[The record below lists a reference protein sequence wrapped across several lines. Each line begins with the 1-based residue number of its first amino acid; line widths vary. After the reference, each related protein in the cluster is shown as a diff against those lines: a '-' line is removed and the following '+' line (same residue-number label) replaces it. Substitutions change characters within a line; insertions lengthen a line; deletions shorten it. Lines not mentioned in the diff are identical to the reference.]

1 MLEAGRCWR
10 RGTREGG
17 LVSWHGA
24 RLLSDAWSDADRE
37 GTAAVLGDRIRQLRL
52 ARGLTQVHLA
62 ELADV
67 SRQLVGA
74 VEADRHLPRVD
85 AAVRLAAAL
94 STTVEELLAPERRDV
109 VGVIEDP
116 ADGALVRV
124 GRVGDRLV
132 CVPADG
138 SGEGWASADAQVRD
152 GAARLFDVE
161 RPAAVVAGCDPIIGL
176 ASRLLEATSGPRVVP
191 VATSST
197 TAVRVLAD
205 GRSHAVLVHGPE
217 GRLPDPPVPVRRWHI
232 ARWQVGLAAPADLP
246 GGWVQ
251 DALSGRVPVV
261 QREAGA
267 GSQVAFERARDDDR
281 ATHTSIDGPRV
292 RGHAQAASRAAT
304 DGIAAVTIEPA
315 ALALGL
321 AFHPLEEHV
330 SELWAAMGTA
340 DNAVLHAFMDELTG
354 ERVHRRLAAIGG
366 YDLTGNGTEVA
377 A

>member
-1 MLEAGRCWR
+1 M
-10 RGTREGG
+10 
-17 LVSWHGA
+17 
-24 RLLSDAWSDADRE
+24 
-37 GTAAVLGDRIRQLRL
+37 LGDRVRSLRL
-52 ARGLTQVHLA
+52 TRDLTQAQLA
-62 ELADV
+62 ELAGV

-109 VGVIEDP
+109 VGVIDDP
-116 ADGALVRV
+116 VEGALVRV
-124 GRVGDRLV
+124 GRVGERLV

-138 SGEGWASADAQVRD
+138 SGEGWAAADAQIRD
-152 GAARLFDVE
+152 GEVRLFDVE

-191 VATSST
+191 VATSSAS
-197 TAVRVLAD
+197 AVGVLAG
-205 GRSHAVLVHGPE
+205 GRSHAVTVHGPA
-217 GRLPDPPVPVRRWHI
+217 GRLPDPPVPMRRWHV

-246 GGWVQ
+246 GGWVG
-251 DALSGRVPVV
+251 DALAGRIPVV

-267 GSQVAFERARDDDR
+267 GSQAAFERARDAEGTGDAGGGGR
-281 ATHTSIDGPRV
+281 GGGGPRV
-292 RGHAQAASRAAT
+292 NGHAQAAWRAAT
-304 DGIAAVTIEPA
+304 DRTVAVTIEPA

-321 AFHPLEEHV
+321 SFHALEEHV
-330 SELWAAMGTA
+330 SPLWVAASTG
-340 DNAVLHAFMDELTG
+340 DHPVLHAFLEDLTG

-366 YDLTGNGTEVA
+366 YDLRDNGTEVA